1 MNNQTEIIP
10 PMPERNGPNEPWSEE
25 MAQWY
30 AQHYGEHPCNHR
42 AVALAALEP
51 DDRLLDIGCGSGSAV
66 REAARYLTRGK
77 ALGVDYSPSMIDIA
91 EAETAGHDAA
101 DHIEFKVGE
110 AGNLPAADRS
120 QTVVIAVN
128 SFHHW
133 PNRKAGLAE
142 VIRVLAPGGRLVL
155 GEEIFE
161 DEHMGA
167 DHMDEAGL
175 RAVLEENGFRVLS
188 GGVHRAGDVDMT
200 VITAD
205 YP

>member
-1 MNNQTEIIP
+1 MNNREEIITP
-10 PMPERNGPNEPWSEE
+10 PPERNDPDEPWSEE

-42 AVALAALEP
+42 TVALAALEP

-66 REAARYLTRGK
+66 REAARYLTRGQ
-77 ALGVDYSPSMIDIA
+77 ALGVDYSPAMIHIA
-91 EAETAGHDAA
+91 EAETAGHTHA
-101 DHIEFKVGE
+101 DRIAFKVGE
-110 AGNLPAADRS
+110 AGNLPTAEGS

-133 PNRKAGLAE
+133 PDRKAGLTE
-142 VIRVLAPGGRLVL
+142 VTRVLAPGGRLVL

-175 RAVLEENGFRVLS
+175 RAILEENGFRVLT

-205 YP
+205 HP